1 MGRLERPSHGWEGI
15 SNGGEIYGSQPKIVE
30 EVTKEDIKL
39 DLLKRRIN
47 DGADIIASCQ
57 VIYNLSYEEVIERI
71 TSYYYN
77 RSIAAG
83 NSPERAKQI
92 ACVMLKNIE
101 NNRKF
106 KR

>member
-1 MGRLERPSHGWEGI
+1 MSRLETPSHGWEGI
-15 SNGGEIYGSQPKIVE
+15 SNGGEIYGSQPKIVKD
-30 EVTKEDIKL
+30 VTIEDIKL

-77 RSIAAG
+77 RSISAG
-83 NSPERAKQI
+83 NSPERAKEI
-92 ACVMLKNIE
+92 AYMMVKNLE